1 MAVLLLV
8 QWRRTHLPLWRF
20 GAISFLLL
28 LHVIGTSDIHGL
40 LLIPNLNGEEIIL
53 WGVRGPIAIDAGIVP
68 LISLLMS
75 HGGGSRAQ
83 DPEA

>member
-1 MAVLLLV
+1 MLLN
-8 QWRRTHLPLWRF
+8 
-20 GAISFLLL
+20 
-28 LHVIGTSDIHGL
+28 VIRASDIHGL
-40 LLIPNLNGEEIIL
+40 LLIPDFYGEEIIL
-53 WGVRGPIAIDAGIVP
+53 WGMRGPISIDAGIVP

>member
-1 MAVLLLV
+1 MLLLV
-8 QWRRTHLPLWRF
+8 CGRRTHQPLWRF
-20 GAISFLLL
+20 VAISFLMLL
-28 LHVIGTSDIHGL
+28 NVIRASDIHGL
-40 LLIPNLNGEEIIL
+40 LLIPDLYGEEIIL
-53 WGVRGPIAIDAGIVP
+53 WGMRGPIAIDAGIVP